1 MSKRS
6 RGKSKNFGIKLDTAT
21 RGSEVFTRL
30 ASLSILSLFTRT
42 LAGPVS
48 ALVTSRLDVVASGNG
63 CKEYLWIVVS
73 EDCYVASRADL
84 LPRGVELRGRPTAKG
99 SRSTAGERRAACQ
112 VSFRERRRP
121 TAGERRAVR

>member
-6 RGKSKNFGIKLDTAT
+6 REKSKNFGIKLDTAT
-21 RGSEVFTRL
+21 GGSEVFTRL

-84 LPRGVELRGRPTAKG
+84 LPKKG
-99 SRSTAGERRAACQ
+99 
-112 VSFRERRRP
+112 
-121 TAGERRAVR
+121 